1 MKRNPNRTPA
11 EKKVILLKHYGFDEI
26 CEIMGFDDES
36 NEDVCTPEMK
46 MLEKTNPSLF
56 EEKMLDA
63 AIINGNFEEVI
74 EYDVRLPI

>member
-1 MKRNPNRTPA
+1 MKSNSQ
-11 EKKVILLKHYGFDEI
+11 KKAILLKHYGFDEI

-36 NEDVCTPEMK
+36 NETVCTPEMK

-56 EEKMLDA
+56 EDRMMDE

-74 EYDVRLPI
+74 EHDCRFPI